1 MFLLLSSLK
10 ALGSVRLNGDLF
22 AMSVLLKSE
31 VLASLV
37 DLLLLIFLL
46 WYNDDLSRHILGIWL
61 CLLEQREL
69 IILKTGGSTRY
80 DG

>member
-1 MFLLLSSLK
+1 
-10 ALGSVRLNGDLF
+10 
-22 AMSVLLKSE
+22 MSVLLKSE

>member
-1 MFLLLSSLK
+1 
-10 ALGSVRLNGDLF
+10 
-22 AMSVLLKSE
+22 MSVLLKNE
-31 VLASLV
+31 VPASLV

-46 WYNDDLSRHILGIWL
+46 WYNDDLSRHLLGIWL

-69 IILKTGGSTRY
+69 IISKTGGSTRY